1 MSDHRVIRFPARGG
15 AAAGYTDTA
24 ALNDIHAIMCRRP
37 GGVDPATFDDVAQVL
52 ARCGRPVMA
61 LRDIDATA
69 GHTPAG
75 LPHARVDA
83 GGTTIEVYQDQSGGL
98 VVAITATAAD
108 EAGLTVRLNDRQLH
122 PTAGHQP

>member
-1 MSDHRVIRFPARGG
+1 MPDHRVIPFPARPD

-37 GGVDPATFDDVAQVL
+37 GGADPATFDDVAQVL

-61 LRDIDATA
+61 VRDIDATA
-69 GHTPAG
+69 GHTSAG

-83 GGTTIEVYQDQSGGL
+83 GGTSIEVYQDQSGAL
-98 VVAITATAAD
+98 VVAIAATAAD
-108 EAGLTVRLNDRQLH
+108 EAGLTVRLNERLLH
-122 PTAGHQP
+122 PAAGHQP